1 MSEKVDVAVLGA
13 GVAGLTTALRLA
25 EGGCSVLVIDQ
36 GDAFRGGSGVNA
48 GTLAL
53 QNKKPG
59 LILFY
64 QAALAEWRRLAAVMD
79 GDVGY
84 VRRGGLRVAASPD
97 DAETLRREASRQKE
111 LGIETEWLEGNRLRH
126 HAPWLGPSITCAT
139 YCADDGFASPLLV
152 GRALVEAAARA
163 GAGVSTN
170 RGFLGH
176 QATDGGYRLDTSTG
190 PIECGD
196 VVIAAGAWSG
206 RVGEKFGVTI
216 PVECHVNMLSVTR
229 RIAQFMDNQVVTH
242 IAGRL
247 TLKQYPNGSCLLGGG
262 WRGRGGIDTGRTD
275 LHRGRLVQNL
285 RLHAEVVPH
294 LRDAAI
300 LRSWAGFEAETPD
313 HWPIAGGFG
322 DHPHLFAAVPAKA
335 GFTAG
340 ALVGRLTAERVLS
353 GETPPLARPM
363 DPDRFR
369 H

>member
-1 MSEKVDVAVLGA
+1 MSDKADVAVLGA
-13 GVAGLTTALRLA
+13 GVAGLSTALGLA
-25 EGGCSVLVIDQ
+25 EGGCSVLVVDQ

-53 QNKKPG
+53 QNKISE
-59 LILFY
+59 LIVFY
-64 QAALAEWRRLAAVMD
+64 QAALAEWRRL
-79 GDVGY
+79 GDTVGGEFGY
-84 VRRGGLRVAASPD
+84 VGRGGLRVAESEE
-97 DAETLRREASRQKE
+97 DAETLGREVARQKE

-126 HAPWLGPSITCAT
+126 HASWLGPSIACAT
-139 YCADDGFASPLLV
+139 YCAGDGFASPLLV
-152 GRALVEAAARA
+152 GRALVEAARRA
-163 GAGVSTN
+163 GVAIATN
-170 RGFLGH
+170 RAFLGH
-176 QATDGGYRLDTSTG
+176 RATDGGYRLETSAG

-196 VVIAAGAWSG
+196 VVIAAGPWSG

-229 RIAQFMDNQVVTH
+229 RMAQFMDNQVVTH

-262 WRGRGGIDTGRTD
+262 WRGRGGIETGRKD
-275 LHRGRLVQNL
+275 LHPGRLVQNL
-285 RLHAEVVPH
+285 RLHTQVVPH
-294 LRDAAI
+294 LRDVAI

-313 HWPIAGGFG
+313 HWPIAGGFS
-322 DHPHLFAAVPAKA
+322 DYPHLFAAIPAKA

-353 GETPPLARPM
+353 GATPPLARPM